1 MTLKVIVFFPRH
13 ALVSLFSAPTAA
25 SAFSFQWREGSVP
38 SHTSLPRINGRGQCV
53 KVGAIEL
60 QDWTRDY
67 IFVRRVISN
76 KFSGMLMHGADRDII
91 WLQRDFGIYICNLF
105 DMGQVLATS
114 TKKSDDNGSLES
126 EKTHNNDSFGEDD
139 EGMIVNSKKVEGSEF
154 ISSCL
159 HKVDK
164 GDQLPRYRARVF
176 AAKVILIFLS
186 GPSFLY
192 PSPVE
197 PVSRERE
204 SRGQAP
210 ALRLQMFESA
220 T

>member
-1 MTLKVIVFFPRH
+1 
-13 ALVSLFSAPTAA
+13 
-25 SAFSFQWREGSVP
+25 
-38 SHTSLPRINGRGQCV
+38 
-53 KVGAIEL
+53 
-60 QDWTRDY
+60 
-67 IFVRRVISN
+67 
-76 KFSGMLMHGADRDII
+76 MHGADRDII

-204 SRGQAP
+204 SRVRTSCLIGRKGQRDEGQVVFLLAGRDKLLP
-210 ALRLQMFESA
+210 FVFRCLSRLPNAVGKEQTHFDILQARKGKMIHGVQTLGDWYSGATRKTTKCRMGERLQMIEGI